1 MSSLQVK
8 CTNAFFFFTLPPII
22 KRYIVSEDGV
32 FTVVIYCKNSKI
44 FKKEYILYI
53 QFRIIKNRR
62 KCRNFTNL
70 CNVKSKWQKLKLKR
84 IYYFVID
91 NYILSSIRW
100 CKNYWIWLKREMQ
113 SWHKRPDNAE
123 LAIEIRNINRSHSL
137 LAESNF
143 ITFISLLR
151 KWHCLHIV
159 FFMQIT
165 LLRFFLLLIVKNLIQ
180 C

>member
-1 MSSLQVK
+1 MLLIIIFRLLFD
-8 CTNAFFFFTLPPII
+8 NAKMIEFDL
-22 KRYIVSEDGV
+22 
-32 FTVVIYCKNSKI
+32 
-44 FKKEYILYI
+44 
-53 QFRIIKNRR
+53 
-62 KCRNFTNL
+62 NL
-70 CNVKSKWQKLKLKR
+70 KS
-84 IYYFVID
+84 
-91 NYILSSIRW
+91 
-100 CKNYWIWLKREMQ
+100 KREMQ
-113 SWHKRPDNAE
+113 SLHKRPDNAE

-143 ITFISLLR
+143 ITFINLR